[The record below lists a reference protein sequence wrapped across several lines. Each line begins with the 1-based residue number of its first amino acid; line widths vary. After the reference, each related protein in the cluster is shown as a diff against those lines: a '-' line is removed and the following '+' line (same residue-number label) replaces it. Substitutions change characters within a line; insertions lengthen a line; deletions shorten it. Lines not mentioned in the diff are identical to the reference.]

1 MRGNR
6 RRSSLI
12 VVSNREPYTIKR
24 DGRLEKTVGG
34 LVSALDP
41 VMCSARGVWIAS
53 TRARRGIKVEVP
65 PEAPSYTMRLVP
77 ISTKDFEDYYDGY
90 SNSFL
95 WPLCHIT
102 LDRVYLRD
110 SYWDSYRKVNQL
122 FAEAVVEEADG
133 RKTLVWLQDYHLA
146 LCAGYIKK
154 KNPSLKLSLFWHIPW
169 PPYDVFRACPH
180 RKEILRGL
188 LANDLLGF
196 QIEAFTRNFLRCV
209 ELELKDEATIEGDVV
224 YTERGRTRVR
234 AFPISIDYGW
244 FEEAA
249 LSRKAERFLRRFKK
263 ERNLQGRLMGL
274 SVDRLDY
281 TKGIIR
287 GLSALELFFDKYPE
301 FKRRF
306 SFVQIAVPTR
316 VSDTYLDYMET
327 VRRKVYSINSRFATG
342 DWRPIEY
349 IEKKFTH
356 EELAGLYRGA
366 DLLMISSVYD
376 GMNLVAKE
384 YIASQIDMGGVVLVS
399 LFAGVSE
406 DVPGVITVNPY
417 ATENYA
423 DTIKMALEMSDR
435 ERQRLMKRAR
445 SHVRK
450 NDIYRWVDGILRE
463 IRRTK

>member
-1 MRGNR
+1 MRYTR
-6 RRSSLI
+6 KAPSLI

-53 TRARRGIKVEVP
+53 TRARKGIKVEVP
-65 PEAPSYTMRLVP
+65 PEAPSYTMKLVP
-77 ISTKDFEDYYDGY
+77 VSGRDFEDYYDGY

-110 SYWDSYRKVNQL
+110 RYWEGYRKVNQL
-122 FAEAVVEEADG
+122 FADAVVEEAQG
-133 RKTLVWLQDYHLA
+133 RKTFVWLQDYHLA
-146 LCAGYIKK
+146 LCAGYIKE
-154 KNPSLKLSLFWHIPW
+154 KNPGLKLSLFWHIPW

-180 RKEILRGL
+180 RRELLRGL

-209 ELELKDEATIEGDVV
+209 ELELKDEAKIVGNVV
-224 YTERGRTRVR
+224 HTKKGQTRVS
-234 AFPISIDYGW
+234 AFPISIDYRW
-244 FEEAA
+244 FEETA
-249 LSRKAERFLRRFKK
+249 LTGRAERFLKRFKK
-263 ERNLQGRLMGL
+263 ERNLDGRLMGL

-287 GLSALELFFDKYPE
+287 GLSALELFFEKYPE

-316 VSDTYLDYMET
+316 VSETYLDYMER

-356 EELAGLYRGA
+356 QELAGLYRGA

-384 YIASQIDMGGVVLVS
+384 YIASRTDLGGVALVS
-399 LFAGVSE
+399 IFAGVSE
-406 DVPGVITVNPY
+406 DVPGVITINPY

-423 DTIKMALEMSDR
+423 DTIKMALEIDEAEKR
-435 ERQRLMKRAR
+435 RLMKKAR
-445 SHVRK
+445 SYIKK
-450 NDIYRWVDGILRE
+450 NDIYRWVNRILRE
-463 IRRTK
+463 IRSIR